1 MGDLAA
7 FLDRG
12 FFVDEVNRNLGGQL
26 LASNDANEVSV
37 HDELLGWVTLHG
49 FNNDVFFFAVDV
61 QFDNVAE
68 SRFVF
73 EQFGHFFSQHGDGC
87 RLFVATVYNG
97 RDLGG
102 ETTQAAARTFPQVG
116 TRLGVQ
122 SEISHFVSPK

>member
-37 HDELLGWVTLHG
+37 HDELLGWVALHG
-49 FNNDVFFFAVDV
+49 LDDDVLLDAVNV
-61 QFDNVAE
+61 QLDHVAE
-68 SRFVF
+68 GSFVF
-73 EQFGHFFSQHGDGC
+73 EQLGDFLGQDGQGLSFFIT
-87 RLFVATVYNG
+87 TVDNG
-97 RDLGG
+97 WDAQRV
-102 ETTQAAARTFPQVG
+102 TQAAARTFPQVS

-122 SEISHFVSPK
+122 NKISHFVSPK